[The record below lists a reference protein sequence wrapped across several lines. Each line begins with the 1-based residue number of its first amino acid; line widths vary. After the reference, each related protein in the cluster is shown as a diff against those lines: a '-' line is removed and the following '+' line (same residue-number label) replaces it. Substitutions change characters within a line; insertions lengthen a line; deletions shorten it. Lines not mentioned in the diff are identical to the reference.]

1 MTTRAIAKQL
11 LLKKNKK
18 QDDKVGSL
26 SNLLIQPIPG
36 SNKTFI
42 SCKGGSK
49 DCYGDEL
56 GNSRYVGPSTRV
68 RKMVSVVLF
77 ACGACV
83 GTWLPG
89 SAFCFAN
96 ACDGR
101 VDDDGSSN
109 DLHYGQHF
117 DHFFPARS
125 PRNHCYD
132 VKIGD
137 LPGKFPICH
146 CQLWFGFTNTM
157 DLETGADF
165 CKEARCVY
173 GPDSCTA
180 LNSRATFMYVMTS
193 IMAALAILSLIE
205 VIVLFVRLK
214 LKKKLRN
221 NATTTALMFNGLS
234 SIM

>member
-1 MTTRAIAKQL
+1 MGFLSSSTTRFVLVSVLLVGSFATSSAESSQEQGCLAQAPFAKVRNDKEDPRILPKWPKDAMVYPMDVQTKIASPTDPMHDRWLSCFEEEPDATTTNPAKMTTRAIAKQL

-49 DCYGDEL
+49 DCYGDEM
-56 GNSRYVGPSTRV
+56 GNS
-68 RKMVSVVLF
+68 
-77 ACGACV
+77 
-83 GTWLPG
+83 
-89 SAFCFAN
+89 
-96 ACDGR
+96 
-101 VDDDGSSN
+101 
-109 DLHYGQHF
+109 
-117 DHFFPARS
+117 
-125 PRNHCYD
+125 
-132 VKIGD
+132 
-137 LPGKFPICH
+137 
-146 CQLWFGFTNTM
+146 
-157 DLETGADF
+157 
-165 CKEARCVY
+165 
-173 GPDSCTA
+173 
-180 LNSRATFMYVMTS
+180 SRATFMYVMTS